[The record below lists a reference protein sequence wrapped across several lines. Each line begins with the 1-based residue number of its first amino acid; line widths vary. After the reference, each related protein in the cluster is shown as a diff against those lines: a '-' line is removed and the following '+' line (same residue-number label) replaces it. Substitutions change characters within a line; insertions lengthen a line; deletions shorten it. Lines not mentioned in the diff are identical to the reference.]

1 MQSSISLLLAI
12 CLVSFNPAFAQ
23 ASQNSSAPTPT
34 AAAPPAA
41 STGPDASGKYTLREG
56 DEVDLAF
63 SQDLSSKTASEG
75 DPVALTLSD
84 DLKVGNV
91 VLAKAGAHAFGEV
104 SRAEKAGMMGRGGQL
119 NLRLNYLKIGDTKI
133 KLRGTKG
140 KEGDNAT
147 GSTIALT
154 VLFGPIG
161 LIKHGKNVEI
171 KQGQALKAYVAED
184 IALVPAS

>member
-23 ASQNSSAPTPT
+23 AAPNSSAPTST
-34 AAAPPAA
+34 AAASPAA
-41 STGPDASGKYTLREG
+41 SSGPDASGKYTVHEG
-56 DEVDLAF
+56 DEVDLTFA
-63 SQDLSSKTASEG
+63 QDLSSKTASEG

-84 DLKVGNV
+84 DLKIGNV

-119 NLRLNYLKIGDTKI
+119 NLRLNYLKVGDTKI

-184 IALVPAS
+184 IALIPAS